1 MIRFEAVRKYHKGK
15 DNPAVSDLSLHIAQ
29 GEICVFIGPSG
40 CGKTTILRMINRLD
54 AQDSGRISVNGT
66 ATDEVDVV
74 ALRRGIG
81 FMMQNSA
88 LFPHKTVAENISA
101 VPRLLGW
108 SQERIQQRVNE
119 LISLVGL
126 QPELLSRYPNQ
137 LSGGQQSRIALARAL
152 ASDPPVILMDEPF
165 AALDPVIRERLQ
177 DELISLQRRLKKT
190 IVLVTHDMEEAI
202 KLGDRIAIFEEEGKL
217 VQLDSPKNILANPSS
232 EFVKK
237 FIGKDPSLKR
247 LTLMKV
253 SELQRRNVALV
264 RAGGITTAVDKETEI
279 DSKFELL
286 LNEKFEP
293 LEWVGET
300 NLPAPKMT
308 LVSGEESLHHA
319 LVKILSTPNGIV
331 VRVDQ
336 KGKYEGC
343 ISISSLYRALNDSL
357 LESAQ

>member
-1 MIRFEAVRKYHKGK
+1 
-15 DNPAVSDLSLHIAQ
+15 
-29 GEICVFIGPSG
+29 
-40 CGKTTILRMINRLD
+40 
-54 AQDSGRISVNGT
+54 
-66 ATDEVDVV
+66 
-74 ALRRGIG
+74 
-81 FMMQNSA
+81 
-88 LFPHKTVAENISA
+88 
-101 VPRLLGW
+101 
-108 SQERIQQRVNE
+108 
-119 LISLVGL
+119 
-126 QPELLSRYPNQ
+126 
-137 LSGGQQSRIALARAL
+137 
-152 ASDPPVILMDEPF
+152 MDEPF